1 MGREGGGVRVLGSLS
16 SSFESSLESV
26 QAQRGV
32 RSEMRLKPQGDINQ
46 EAGG

>member
-1 MGREGGGVRVLGSLS
+1 MGREGGGVRVLGSL